1 MLSAVKELQ
10 FKVNGDER
18 GKLIVAEGLKD
29 IPFEIARIFYIYG
42 ADAKTVRGCHANRR
56 SEFVFINICG
66 QSKVKV
72 MDGKNDK
79 VFLLDK
85 PYKGIYMPKMVWKE
99 MYDFSE
105 NAILLVLASEP
116 YDSTEYIRDYQ
127 DYIKEVAGNE

>member
-1 MLSAVKELQ
+1 MLQDVREIQ
-10 FKVNGDER
+10 FRVNEDTR
-18 GKLIVAEGLKD
+18 GKLVVAESLKD
-29 IPFEIARIFYIYG
+29 VPFNISRIFYIYG
-42 ADAKTVRGCHANRR
+42 ADTKTVRGCHANRR

-72 MDGKNDK
+72 MYGKNDK

-85 PYKGIYMPKMVWKE
+85 PYKGVYMPKMVWKE

-105 NAILLVLASEP
+105 DAILLVLASEP